1 MGMLVDLGMGMGMGW
16 RRSMR
21 VIIVPGNGR
30 LVHRIN
36 VSCNQL
42 KYLNNLYTT
51 WCVYHLV
58 IIPH

>member
-1 MGMLVDLGMGMGMGW
+1 MLDLGMGMGW

-36 VSCNQL
+36 VSCNQP

-51 WCVYHLV
+51 
-58 IIPH
+58 